1 MWVQFLSNIFQT
13 LTFYSCSWSFFI
25 LSAYT
30 AYPFYCASRFILVI
44 AFSPSYS
51 LFILWAHIRFIF
63 FTWECYGRCVVK
75 TWHRSGFAFA
85 STEVLGCK
93 VSQTSVKFLQFMSSI
108 QLGHIL
114 KFSKSFR
121 FHFLPW
127 GALNLGKTVEFHTE
141 FWGGLRSCPPKRV
154 PFGTCLSGRSFKM
167 RSGILSPTAH
177 TFFSLVLCCCLCWVI
192 LHKSLL

>member
-1 MWVQFLSNIFQT
+1 MLTLHILFTVLVDSFLSELFPPHIV
-13 LTFYSCSWSFFI
+13 C
-25 LSAYT
+25 
-30 AYPFYCASRFILVI
+30 
-44 AFSPSYS
+44 

-63 FTWECYGRCVVK
+63 FTWECCGRCVLK

-85 STEVLGCK
+85 STKVLGCK
-93 VSQTSVKFLQFMSSI
+93 VSQTSVNFLQFMSSI

-121 FHFLPW
+121 FHFVPW

-154 PFGTCLSGRSFKM
+154 PFATCLSGRSFKM
-167 RSGILSPTAH
+167 RCGILSPTAH
-177 TFFSLVLCCCLCWVI
+177 TFLSLVLYCSSCWVI